1 MKENPDVTRGLFVA
15 LVLVVAAVLGPG
27 VSISRAGQHDGDG
40 AQKRAPQSSKS
51 FRVTGGPEAIAFDGD
66 SIWVA
71 SRMSNTVTRLRA
83 KDGAELGKFDV
94 GQRPVALAY
103 DGRNIWVA
111 NLLENSVM
119 KLRGTDGA
127 VLGTFR
133 VGKEPIALLF
143 DGSSVW
149 VVNSRSNSVTRLR
162 ASDGASVA
170 TVPVGSRP
178 M

>member
-1 MKENPDVTRGLFVA
+1 MKENPDVARGLFVA
-15 LVLVVAAVLGPG
+15 LVLLFAVVFGPG
-27 VSISRAGQHDGDG
+27 VSISRGGQHDGDG
-40 AQKRAPQSSKS
+40 VHMGAPQSSKS
-51 FRVTGGPEAIAFDGD
+51 FRVTGGPEAITFDGD

-111 NLLENSVM
+111 NLLEKSVI

-127 VLGTFR
+127 VL
-133 VGKEPIALLF
+133 
-143 DGSSVW
+143 
-149 VVNSRSNSVTRLR
+149 
-162 ASDGASVA
+162 
-170 TVPVGSRP
+170 
-178 M
+178 